1 MNSKGFTLIELI
13 GVVVILAVILI
24 LTRPI
29 IGTMMINSKKNAF
42 EIQVK
47 NLAVSLETEKLKN
60 LSLDV
65 ESITILNINS
75 VIEFD
80 TTNFES
86 FTVSLVGERV
96 YLRVIGNNEYENLKA
111 CGTKN
116 ETFSGLIDDLTV
128 CE

>member
-75 VIEFD
+75 IIEFD

-111 CGTKN
+111 CGTKK

>member
-60 LSLDV
+60 LNLDV
-65 ESITILNINS
+65 ESITILNVNS
-75 VIEFD
+75 IIEFD

-86 FTVSLVGERV
+86 LSSC
-96 YLRVIGNNEYENLKA
+96 YW
-111 CGTKN
+111 
-116 ETFSGLIDDLTV
+116 
-128 CE
+128 